1 MAADDRNAF
10 EVYRDRVD
18 RPLARLFRE
27 YGAAEAHWLVIGMV
41 ANVVARV
48 AGLLPPVVLGVAI
61 DAVFTGTGP
70 YTLPIVPDVWLPTD
84 DSAQFRFSV
93 LLIFGS
99 FFVTGVFTYIYGIA
113 ANNFAHG
120 VMHEVRTDSFDQ
132 MQRLDMT
139 FFDEKQTGEVMSVLN
154 NDASNLEV
162 FLDNALQNSARLGV
176 MVVGIAGVLVYY
188 NYELAA
194 VTLAAI
200 PLMVLFTIW
209 FMRAVEPRYV
219 AQRSVVGDL
228 NTALENAL
236 SGVELV
242 KTSNT
247 EAYESERVE
256 DASYSYFQRT
266 MSILRLNFVYRPGM
280 ELLAGLAFAATFAVG
295 GYWLENGAPGPF
307 TTELTVGTFVTFV
320 LLTQQFVAPLAEVSN
335 IIDQYENAKASCER
349 VFGLRDIPVRIEDA
363 DDAIELGGGRND
375 GGSRSDGGRTGG
387 DGSGTSG
394 DGRTRSDGR
403 TPAEGGD
410 HGGVAGAVEYDD
422 VSFAY
427 PENALM
433 DPADADERVLRG
445 VSFSADPGDTVA
457 LVGPTGAGKSTL
469 LKLLLRLYDV
479 TDGAIRV
486 DGHDVR
492 DVTVESL
499 RSSVGY
505 VAQDTT
511 LFDGTIAENIRYG
524 RFTRVDAGS
533 DGNDSDRGDG
543 DSGGDDEEAI
553 RERVIEAA
561 KAAEAHEFIS
571 SLPNGY
577 ETRIGEQGVKLSG
590 GQRQRLAIA
599 RVVLQDPAIL
609 ILDEATS
616 AVDTETEMLI
626 QRSLDR
632 LAADR
637 TTFVIAH
644 RLSTVTDA
652 DTALVLEDG
661 AVVERGSHEELL
673 AEDGLYAK
681 LWGVQAGE
689 IDELPEE
696 FVERARERHVERAVE
711 RATESEVDSET
722 LE

>member
-1 MAADDRNAF
+1 MAAHERNAF

-18 RPLARLFRE
+18 RPLSRLFRE
-27 YGAAEAHWLVIGMV
+27 YGASEAHWLVVGMV

-70 YTLPIVPDVWLPTD
+70 YTLPVVPDAWLPTED
-84 DSAQFRFSV
+84 GAQFRLSV

-99 FFVTGVFTYIYGIA
+99 FIVTGVFTYVYGIA
-113 ANNFAHG
+113 ANNFAHR
-120 VMHEVRTDSFDQ
+120 VMHAVRTDSFDQ

-139 FFDEKQTGEVMSVLN
+139 FFDDKQTGEVMSVLN

-176 MVVGIAGVLVYY
+176 MVVGIATVLVYY
-188 NYELAA
+188 NYELAV
-194 VTLAAI
+194 VTLAAV
-200 PLMVLFTIW
+200 PLMFLFTLW

-247 EAYESERVE
+247 EAHESRRVE
-256 DASYSYFQRT
+256 DASYSYFKRT
-266 MSILRLNFVYRPGM
+266 MSILRLNYVYRPGM

-295 GYWLENGAPGPF
+295 GFWLANGPPGPF
-307 TTELTVGTFVTFV
+307 STELTVGTFVTFV

-363 DDAIELGGGRND
+363 DDAVELGGGTAAD
-375 GGSRSDGGRTGG
+375 GGTAGGGSTATGPE
-387 DGSGTSG
+387 DGSGTA
-394 DGRTRSDGR
+394 DR
-403 TPAEGGD
+403 
-410 HGGVAGAVEYDD
+410 GGVAGAVEYDD

-427 PENALM
+427 PENALV
-433 DPADADERVLRG
+433 DPEDADEEVISG
-445 VSFSADPGDTVA
+445 VSFTADPGDTVA

-479 TDGAIRV
+479 TDGAVSV

-492 DVTVESL
+492 DVIVKSL

-524 RFTRVDAGS
+524 RFTRIDEDA
-533 DGNDSDRGDG
+533 DGEGDG
-543 DSGGDDEEAI
+543 ADVGDAEAV

-561 KAAEAHEFIS
+561 KAAEAHEFVS

-577 ETRIGEQGVKLSG
+577 ETRIGERGVKLSG

-661 AVVERGSHEELL
+661 AVVERGTHDELL
-673 AEDGLYAK
+673 AADGLYAK

-696 FVERARERHVERAVE
+696 FIERARERHVDRAVE
-711 RATESEVDSET
+711 RATAESEVESET

>member
-1 MAADDRNAF
+1 MAADERNAF
-10 EVYRDRVD
+10 EVYRDRVE
-18 RPLARLFRE
+18 RPLVRLFRE

-41 ANVVARV
+41 ANVIARV

-61 DAVFTGTGP
+61 DAVFTGDGP
-70 YTLPIVPDVWLPTD
+70 YTLPIVPDAWLPTAD
-84 DSAQFRFSV
+84 AAQFQLSV
-93 LLIFGS
+93 VLIVGAFV
-99 FFVTGVFTYIYGIA
+99 VTGVFTWIYGIA
-113 ANNFAHG
+113 ANNFAHR
-120 VMHEVRTDSFDQ
+120 VMHAVRTDSFDR

-139 FFDEKQTGEVMSVLN
+139 FFDDKQTGEVMSVLN

-176 MVVGIAGVLVYY
+176 MVVGIAGVLFYY
-188 NYELAA
+188 NYELAF
-194 VTLAAI
+194 VTLSAI
-200 PLMVLFTIW
+200 PLMILFTLW

-247 EAYESERVE
+247 EPHESDRVE
-256 DASYSYFQRT
+256 TASKEYFERT
-266 MSILRLNFVYRPGM
+266 MSILRLNYVYRPGM
-280 ELLAGLAFAATFAVG
+280 ELFAGLAFAATFAVG
-295 GYWLENGAPGPF
+295 GYWLAVGPPGPF
-307 TTELTVGTFVTFV
+307 TTTLTVGTFVTFV

-335 IIDQYENAKASCER
+335 IVDQYENAKASCER
-349 VFGLRDIPVRIEDA
+349 VFGLRDIPIRIRDEE
-363 DDAIELGGGRND
+363 DAIELGAD
-375 GGSRSDGGRTGG
+375 GDGPGSR
-387 DGSGTSG
+387 
-394 DGRTRSDGR
+394 
-403 TPAEGGD
+403 
-410 HGGVAGAVEYDD
+410 GGVAGAVEYDD

-427 PENALM
+427 AENALV
-433 DPADADERVLRG
+433 DPADADEEVIRN
-445 VSFSADPGDTVA
+445 VSFVADPGDTVA

-479 TDGAIRV
+479 TSGAVRV

-492 DVTVESL
+492 DVTVASL
-499 RSSVGY
+499 RSNVGY

-524 RFTRVDAGS
+524 RFTGTDGVATERETTPGDEAAS
-533 DGNDSDRGDG
+533 DGGTRTTVRDR
-543 DSGGDDEEAI
+543 
-553 RERVIEAA
+553 VVEAA
-561 KAAEAHEFIS
+561 KAAEAHEFID

-577 ETRIGEQGVKLSG
+577 DTRIGERGVKLSG
-590 GQRQRLAIA
+590 GQRQRVAIA
-599 RVVLQDPAIL
+599 RVVLQDPAVL

-626 QRSLDR
+626 QRSLDE

-652 DTALVLEDG
+652 DLTLVLEDG
-661 AVVERGSHEELL
+661 EVVERGTHEQLL
-673 AEDGLYAK
+673 DEDGLYAK

-696 FVERARERHVERAVE
+696 FVDRARERHVDRAVE
-711 RATESEVDSET
+711 RAIEEGAVESET
-722 LE
+722 LDD

>member
-1 MAADDRNAF
+1 MAADERNAF

-18 RPLARLFRE
+18 RPLGRLFRE
-27 YGAAEAHWLVIGMV
+27 YGASEAHWLVVGMV
-41 ANVVARV
+41 ANIVARV
-48 AGLLPPVVLGVAI
+48 AGLIPPVVLGVAI

-70 YTLPIVPDVWLPTD
+70 YTLPIVPDAWLPTED
-84 DSAQFRFSV
+84 GAQFRLSV

-99 FFVTGVFTYIYGIA
+99 FIVTGVFTYVYGIA
-113 ANNFAHG
+113 ANNFAHR
-120 VMHEVRTDSFDQ
+120 VMHAVRTDSFDQ

-139 FFDEKQTGEVMSVLN
+139 FFDDKQTGEVMSVLN

-176 MVVGIAGVLVYY
+176 MLVGIATVLVYY
-188 NYELAA
+188 NYELAV

-200 PLMVLFTIW
+200 PLMFLFTLW
-209 FMRAVEPRYV
+209 FMRAVEPRYT

-247 EAYESERVE
+247 EAHESERVE
-256 DASYSYFQRT
+256 DASFSYFQRT
-266 MSILRLNFVYRPGM
+266 MSILRLNYVYRPGM

-295 GYWLENGAPGPF
+295 GYWLANGPPGPF
-307 TTELTVGTFVTFV
+307 STELTVGTFVTFV

-363 DDAIELGGGRND
+363 DDAVELGGEGRSDDGARND
-375 GGSRSDGGRTGG
+375 GGV
-387 DGSGTSG
+387 
-394 DGRTRSDGR
+394 
-403 TPAEGGD
+403 TPAGDPD
-410 HGGVAGAVEYDD
+410 HGGVAGAVEYGD

-427 PENALM
+427 PENALV
-433 DPADADERVLRG
+433 DPEDAEEEVLRG
-445 VSFSADPGDTVA
+445 VSFAAEPGDTVA

-524 RFTRVDAGS
+524 RFTRIDEAGAE
-533 DGNDSDRGDG
+533 GL
-543 DSGGDDEEAI
+543 DEDEV
-553 RERVIEAA
+553 RERVVEAA

-577 ETRIGEQGVKLSG
+577 ETRIGERGVKLSG

-661 AVVERGSHEELL
+661 EVVERGTHDELL
-673 AEDGLYAK
+673 AADGLYAK

-696 FVERARERHVERAVE
+696 FVERARERHVDRAVE

>member
-18 RPLARLFRE
+18 RPLVRLFRE
-27 YGAAEAHWLVIGMV
+27 YGAAEAHWLVVGMV

-61 DAVFTGTGP
+61 DAVFTGDGP
-70 YTLPIVPDVWLPTD
+70 YTLPVVPDAWLPTAD
-84 DSAQFRFSV
+84 AAQFQLSV
-93 LLIFGS
+93 ILIVGAFV
-99 FFVTGVFTYIYGIA
+99 VTGVFTFIYGIA
-113 ANNFAHG
+113 ANNFAHR
-120 VMHEVRTDSFDQ
+120 VMHAVRTDSFDR

-139 FFDEKQTGEVMSVLN
+139 FFDDKQTGEVMSVLN

-176 MVVGIAGVLVYY
+176 MVVGIAGVLFYY
-188 NYELAA
+188 NHELAL
-194 VTLAAI
+194 VTLSAI
-200 PLMVLFTIW
+200 PLMILFTLW

-219 AQRSVVGDL
+219 EQRAIVGDL

-247 EAYESERVE
+247 EAHESDRVE
-256 DASYSYFQRT
+256 AASKSYFERT
-266 MSILRLNFVYRPGM
+266 MDILRLNYVYRPGM
-280 ELLAGLAFAATFAVG
+280 ELLAGLAFAATFLVG
-295 GYWLENGAPGPF
+295 GFWLTQGPPGPF

-335 IIDQYENAKASCER
+335 IVDQYENAKASSER
-349 VFGLRDIPVRIEDA
+349 VFGLRDIPIRITDREDA
-363 DDAIELGGGRND
+363 VELGGP
-375 GGSRSDGGRTGG
+375 SDGRTGG
-387 DGSGTSG
+387 
-394 DGRTRSDGR
+394 R
-403 TPAEGGD
+403 AEGVDGE
-410 HGGVAGAVEYDD
+410 VVYDD

-427 PENALM
+427 AENALV
-433 DPADADERVLRG
+433 DPADAEEEVIRN

-469 LKLLLRLYDV
+469 LKLLSRLYDV

-492 DVTVESL
+492 DVTVSSL
-499 RSSVGY
+499 RSSIGY
-505 VAQDTT
+505 VSQDTT

-524 RFTRVDAGS
+524 RFTGAWTDAGKRPA
-533 DGNDSDRGDG
+533 DDTVRDRV
-543 DSGGDDEEAI
+543 
-553 RERVIEAA
+553 REAA
-561 KAAEAHEFIS
+561 KAAEAHEFID

-577 ETRIGEQGVKLSG
+577 DTRIGERGVKLSG
-590 GQRQRLAIA
+590 GQRQRVAIA

-652 DTALVLEDG
+652 DTTLVLEDG
-661 AVVERGSHEELL
+661 AVVERGTHDELIE
-673 AEDGLYAK
+673 ADGLYAK

-689 IDELPEE
+689 IDELPEAFIE
-696 FVERARERHVERAVE
+696 EARERHVQRGVE
-711 RATESEVDSET
+711 RVIESET
-722 LE
+722 LEE

>member
-18 RPLARLFRE
+18 RPLGRLFRE
-27 YGAAEAHWLVIGMV
+27 YGAPQAHWLVTGMV

-48 AGLLPPVVLGVAI
+48 AGLIPPVVLGVAI
-61 DAVFTGTGP
+61 DAIFTGTGP
-70 YTLPIVPDVWLPTD
+70 YTLPVVPDAWLPTED
-84 DSAQFRFSV
+84 GAQFRLSM

-99 FFVTGVFTYIYGIA
+99 FVVTGVFTYIYGIA
-113 ANNFAHG
+113 ANNFAHR

-188 NYELAA
+188 NYELAV

-200 PLMVLFTIW
+200 PLMILLTLW

-256 DASYSYFQRT
+256 DASHSYFQRT

-280 ELLAGLAFAATFAVG
+280 ELLAGLAFATTFAVG

-307 TTELTVGTFVTFV
+307 TTELTVGTFVTFI

-363 DDAIELGGGRND
+363 DDAVELGGAQSDGGTRDGGIRND
-375 GGSRSDGGRTGG
+375 GGTRDG
-387 DGSGTSG
+387 D
-394 DGRTRSDGR
+394 R
-403 TPAEGGD
+403 TPAQGGD

-433 DPADADERVLRG
+433 DPAEADERVLRG

-479 TDGAIRV
+479 TDGAIYV

-524 RFTRVDAGS
+524 RFTRIDEDGS
-533 DGNDSDRGDG
+533 EDDGGDG
-543 DSGGDDEEAI
+543 GGGGGDEEAI

-577 ETRIGEQGVKLSG
+577 ETRIGERGVKLSG

>member
-18 RPLARLFRE
+18 RPLLRLFRE
-27 YGAAEAHWLVIGMV
+27 YGAPEAHWLVIGMA

-48 AGLLPPVVLGVAI
+48 AGLVPPVVLGVAI
-61 DAVFTGTGP
+61 DAVFTGDGP
-70 YTLPIVPDVWLPTD
+70 YTLPLVPDAWLPTAGP
-84 DSAQFRFSV
+84 AQFRLSV
-93 LLIFGS
+93 ILIVGS
-99 FFVTGVFTYIYGIA
+99 FLVTGVFTWIYGIA
-113 ANNFAHG
+113 ANNFAHR
-120 VMHEVRTDSFDQ
+120 VMHAVRTDSFDR

-139 FFDEKQTGEVMSVLN
+139 FFDDKQTGEVMSVLN

-176 MVVGIAGVLVYY
+176 MVAGIAGVLFYY
-188 NYELAA
+188 NYELAF
-194 VTLAAI
+194 VTLSAI
-200 PLMVLFTIW
+200 PLMILFTLW

-247 EAYESERVE
+247 EPYESERVE
-256 DASYSYFQRT
+256 TASHQYFERT
-266 MSILRLNFVYRPGM
+266 MSILRLNYVYRPGM
-280 ELLAGLAFAATFAVG
+280 ELFAGLAFAATFAVG
-295 GYWLENGAPGPF
+295 GYWLSAGPPGPF
-307 TTELTVGTFVTFV
+307 TTTLTVGTFVTFV

-349 VFGLRDIPVRIEDA
+349 VFGLRDIPIRITDA
-363 DDAIELGGGRND
+363 DDAVDLGSAGSGRNGND
-375 GGSRSDGGRTGG
+375 
-387 DGSGTSG
+387 
-394 DGRTRSDGR
+394 
-403 TPAEGGD
+403 AD

-427 PENALM
+427 PENALV
-433 DPADADERVLRG
+433 DPTDADEPVISE
-445 VSFSADPGDTVA
+445 VSFTADPGDTVA

-479 TDGAIRV
+479 TDGAVRV

-499 RSSVGY
+499 RSAVGY

-524 RFTRVDAGS
+524 RFTGVDDDVES
-533 DGNDSDRGDG
+533 D
-543 DSGGDDEEAI
+543 AV
-553 RERVIEAA
+553 RERVVEAA
-561 KAAEAHEFIS
+561 KAAEAHEFID

-590 GQRQRLAIA
+590 GQRQRVAIA
-599 RVVLQDPAIL
+599 RVVLQDPAVL

-626 QRSLDR
+626 QRSLDE

-652 DTALVLEDG
+652 DTTLVLEDG
-661 AVVERGSHEELL
+661 KVVERGSHDDLL
-673 AEDGLYAK
+673 AADGLYAK

-689 IDELPEE
+689 IEELPEE
-696 FVERARERHVERAVE
+696 FVDRARERHVDRAVE
-711 RATESEVDSET
+711 RAVEQEPVESET
-722 LE
+722 LDD

>member
-18 RPLARLFRE
+18 RPLLRLFRE
-27 YGAAEAHWLVIGMV
+27 YGAAEVHWLAIGMA

-48 AGLLPPVVLGVAI
+48 AGLVPPVVLGVAI
-61 DAVFTGTGP
+61 DAVFTGSGP
-70 YTLPIVPDVWLPTD
+70 YTLPLVPDAWLPTAGP
-84 DSAQFRFSV
+84 AQFRLSV
-93 LLIFGS
+93 VLIVGS
-99 FFVTGVFTYIYGIA
+99 FLVTGVFTWIYGIA
-113 ANNFAHG
+113 ANNFAHR
-120 VMHEVRTDSFDQ
+120 VMHAVRTDSFDR

-139 FFDEKQTGEVMSVLN
+139 FFDDKQTGEVMSVLN

-176 MVVGIAGVLVYY
+176 MVVGIAGVLFYY
-188 NYELAA
+188 NYELAV
-194 VTLAAI
+194 VTLSAI
-200 PLMVLFTIW
+200 PVMILFTLW

-247 EAYESERVE
+247 EPYESERVE
-256 DASYSYFQRT
+256 TASHRYFERT
-266 MSILRLNFVYRPGM
+266 MSILRLNYVYRPGM
-280 ELLAGLAFAATFAVG
+280 ELFAGLAFAATFAVG
-295 GYWLENGAPGPF
+295 GYWLSAGPPGPF
-307 TTELTVGTFVTFV
+307 TTTLTVGTFVTFV

-349 VFGLRDIPVRIEDA
+349 VFGLRDIPIRITDA
-363 DDAIELGGGRND
+363 DDAVAL
-375 GGSRSDGGRTGG
+375 
-387 DGSGTSG
+387 GSGRPG
-394 DGRTRSDGR
+394 DAADGDPGESA
-403 TPAEGGD
+403 TPD

-427 PENALM
+427 PENALV
-433 DPADADERVLRG
+433 DPTDADEPVISG
-445 VSFSADPGDTVA
+445 VSFAADPGDTVA

-469 LKLLLRLYDV
+469 LKLLLRLYDA
-479 TDGAIRV
+479 TDGAVRV

-499 RSSVGY
+499 RSAVGY

-524 RFTRVDAGS
+524 RFTGVDDAVES
-533 DGNDSDRGDG
+533 D
-543 DSGGDDEEAI
+543 AV

-561 KAAEAHEFIS
+561 TAAEAHEFID

-590 GQRQRLAIA
+590 GQRQRVAIA

-626 QRSLDR
+626 QRSLDE

-652 DTALVLEDG
+652 DTTLVLEDG
-661 AVVERGSHEELL
+661 EVVERGSHDDLL
-673 AEDGLYAK
+673 AADGLYAK

-689 IDELPEE
+689 IEELPEE
-696 FVERARERHVERAVE
+696 FVDRARERHVDRAVE
-711 RATESEVDSET
+711 RATDGAAVESET
-722 LE
+722 LDD

>member
-18 RPLARLFRE
+18 RPLWRLFRE

-61 DAVFTGTGP
+61 DAVFTGDGP
-70 YTLPIVPDVWLPTD
+70 YTLPIVPDAWLPATEA
-84 DSAQFRFSV
+84 AQFQFSV
-93 LLIFGS
+93 VLIVGAFV
-99 FFVTGVFTYIYGIA
+99 VTGAFTWIYGIA
-113 ANNFAHG
+113 ANNFAHR
-120 VMHEVRTDSFDQ
+120 VMHSVRTDSFDR

-139 FFDEKQTGEVMSVLN
+139 FFDDKQTGEVMSVLN

-176 MVVGIAGVLVYY
+176 MVVGIAGVLFYY
-188 NYELAA
+188 NYELAF
-194 VTLAAI
+194 VTLSAI
-200 PLMVLFTIW
+200 PLMILFTLW

-247 EAYESERVE
+247 ESHESDRVE
-256 DASYSYFQRT
+256 TASKEYFERT
-266 MSILRLNFVYRPGM
+266 MSILRLNYVYRPGM
-280 ELLAGLAFAATFAVG
+280 ELFAGLAFAATFAVG
-295 GYWLENGAPGPF
+295 GYWLTVGPPGPV
-307 TTELTVGTFVTFV
+307 TPTLTVGTFVTFI

-335 IIDQYENAKASCER
+335 IVDQYENAKASCER
-349 VFGLRDIPVRIEDA
+349 VFGLRDIPIRIDDDEDA
-363 DDAIELGGGRND
+363 TKL
-375 GGSRSDGGRTGG
+375 
-387 DGSGTSG
+387 
-394 DGRTRSDGR
+394 
-403 TPAEGGD
+403 
-410 HGGVAGAVEYDD
+410 GGVAGAVEYDD

-427 PENALM
+427 AENALVE
-433 DPADADERVLRG
+433 PADADQAVIRN
-445 VSFSADPGDTVA
+445 VSFTAEPGDTVA

-479 TDGAIRV
+479 TDGAVKV

-492 DVTVESL
+492 DVTVASL
-499 RSSVGY
+499 RSNVGY

-524 RFTRVDAGS
+524 RFTGT
-533 DGNDSDRGDG
+533 DSGVADGDG
-543 DSGGDDEEAI
+543 GGSNQRETETRRDV
-553 RERVIEAA
+553 RERVVEAA
-561 KAAEAHEFIS
+561 KAAEAHEFID

-577 ETRIGEQGVKLSG
+577 ETRIGERGVKLSG
-590 GQRQRLAIA
+590 GQRQRVAIA

-626 QRSLDR
+626 QRSLDE

-652 DTALVLEDG
+652 DLTLVLEDG
-661 AVVERGSHEELL
+661 EVVERGTHEALL
-673 AEDGLYAK
+673 NDDALYAK

-696 FVERARERHVERAVE
+696 FVDRARKRHVDRAVE
-711 RATESEVDSET
+711 RAIEEGSVGSDMIDD
-722 LE
+722 

>member
-18 RPLARLFRE
+18 RPLGRLFRE
-27 YGAAEAHWLVIGMV
+27 YGASEAHWLVIGMV

-48 AGLLPPVVLGVAI
+48 AGLIPPVVLGVAI
-61 DAVFTGTGP
+61 DAVFTGSGP
-70 YTLPIVPDVWLPTD
+70 YTLPIVPDAWLPTAEA
-84 DSAQFRFSV
+84 AQFRLSV
-93 LLIFGS
+93 ILIFGS
-99 FFVTGVFTYIYGIA
+99 FIVTGVFTYVYGIA
-113 ANNFAHG
+113 ANNFAHR
-120 VMHEVRTDSFDQ
+120 VMHAVRTDSFDQ

-139 FFDEKQTGEVMSVLN
+139 FFDDKQTGEVMSVLN

-176 MVVGIAGVLVYY
+176 MVVGIATVLVYY
-188 NYELAA
+188 NYELAV

-200 PLMVLFTIW
+200 PLMFLFTLW

-247 EAYESERVE
+247 EAHESERVE
-256 DASYSYFQRT
+256 DASFSYFRRT
-266 MSILRLNFVYRPGM
+266 MSILRLNYVYRPGM

-295 GYWLENGAPGPF
+295 GFWLANGPPGPF

-349 VFGLRDIPVRIEDA
+349 VFGLRDIPVRIED
-363 DDAIELGGGRND
+363 DDEAIELGGET
-375 GGSRSDGGRTGG
+375 RSDGGSQRGRGAGG
-387 DGSGTSG
+387 TVDDRGGVDAAGTTAG
-394 DGRTRSDGR
+394 T
-403 TPAEGGD
+403 TD

-427 PENALM
+427 PENALV
-433 DPADADERVLRG
+433 DPEDADEEVVSG

-524 RFTRVDAGS
+524 RFTRIDEADVDEGEVR
-533 DGNDSDRGDG
+533 DR
-543 DSGGDDEEAI
+543 
-553 RERVIEAA
+553 VVKAA
-561 KAAEAHEFIS
+561 KAAEAHEFID

-577 ETRIGEQGVKLSG
+577 ETRIGERGVKLSG

-661 AVVERGSHEELL
+661 EVVERGSHDELL
-673 AEDGLYAK
+673 AADGLYAK

-689 IDELPEE
+689 IEELPEA
-696 FVERARERHVERAVE
+696 FVERARERHVDRAVE
-711 RATESEVDSET
+711 RATESEVDAES
-722 LE
+722 LDD